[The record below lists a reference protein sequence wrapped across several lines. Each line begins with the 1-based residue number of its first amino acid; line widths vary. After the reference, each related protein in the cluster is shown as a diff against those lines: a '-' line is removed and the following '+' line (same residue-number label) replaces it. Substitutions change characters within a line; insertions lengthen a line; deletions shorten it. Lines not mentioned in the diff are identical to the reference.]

1 MFATPVTVS
10 SLGLSALNKAKKP
23 GGGGGDGYVA
33 GIDRAGAALRLT

>member
-23 GGGGGDGYVA
+23 GGGDEYVA